1 MHNVVLSSRNIDDF
15 IKDIANE
22 VISRIAE
29 HPIQTS
35 KKTTQAPED
44 LATRAEALKYLR
56 ITGATLWR
64 WEKQGK
70 VKSYGMGGKR
80 YYRLSELEQSI
91 NRK

>member
-1 MHNVVLSSRNIDDF
+1 MNNPFESILESLSRLENKVD
-15 IKDIANE
+15 KLQELAGE
-22 VISRIAE
+22 PA
-29 HPIQTS
+29 PI
-35 KKTTQAPED
+35 TTQHPED

-91 NRK
+91 TKK

>member
-1 MHNVVLSSRNIDDF
+1 MEQFVLSPISVGSLIDQ
-15 IKDIANE
+15 IAH
-22 VISRIAE
+22 RTAE
-29 HPIQTS
+29 ILENRKPAPEASQP
-35 KKTTQAPED
+35 PED

-70 VKSYGMGGKR
+70 IKSYGMGGKR

-91 NRK
+91 TRK

>member
-1 MHNVVLSSRNIDDF
+1 MENLVLSSIDT
-15 IKDIANE
+15 DIL
-22 VISRIAE
+22 IHRIAE
-29 HPIQTS
+29 RTAELLTRKPAPEA
-35 KKTTQAPED
+35 TQPPED

>member
-1 MHNVVLSSRNIDDF
+1 MENLVLSSIDT
-15 IKDIANE
+15 DIL
-22 VISRIAE
+22 IHRIAE
-29 HPIQTS
+29 RTAELLTRKPAPE
-35 KKTTQAPED
+35 TTQSPED

-91 NRK
+91 TRK